1 MKQRHPADCPRPN
14 GDSCELSGIQV
25 KDDLFV
31 IGGFN
36 GLSSVQNWAKELKR
50 NSRCFEAI
58 TYSWRQAES
67 AKREIATRAPGKH
80 VTLIGHSLGG
90 GQAELLVQQLPAGT
104 VDTLITVASFAPA
117 TVSHDL
123 TRRNVDYWLNI
134 LSAPGKWSYQDTI
147 RRIAAPFLL
156 NWREQG
162 FISCASEN
170 YISEAPHHDFYKMMT
185 DRCGAV
191 EHGQFRSNNV

>member
-1 MKQRHPADCPRPN
+1 VPKIPAA
-14 GDSCELSGIQV
+14 GGEAQV
-25 KDDLFV
+25 TDVLFV

-36 GLSSVQNWAKELKR
+36 GLKSVQDWAKELEH
-50 NSRCFEAI
+50 NSHCYAAT
-58 TYSWRQAES
+58 TYSWRQTDLAR
-67 AKREIATRAPGKH
+67 REIARLVTGKR

-123 TRRNVDYWLNI
+123 TRRNVGYWLNI
-134 LSAPGKWSYQDTI
+134 LSAPGKGSYQDKI
-147 RRIAAPFLL
+147 RRLAAPILL
-156 NWREQG
+156 NWQEQG
-162 FISCASEN
+162 FISSASEN
-170 YISEAPHHDFYKMMT
+170 YVSEAPHHDFYKMMT

-191 EHGQFRSNNV
+191 EHGQFRSISA